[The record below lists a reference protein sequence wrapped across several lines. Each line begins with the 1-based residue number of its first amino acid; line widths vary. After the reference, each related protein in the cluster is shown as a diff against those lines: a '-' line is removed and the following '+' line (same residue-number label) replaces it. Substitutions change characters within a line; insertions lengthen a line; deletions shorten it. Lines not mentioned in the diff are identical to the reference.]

1 MAHPSNHNSGPPLIS
16 TEPMDQTI
24 INNGS
29 NAVFT
34 CFALAFP
41 QHSVLWTFTNFDGV
55 TMDIISTSDANDTS
69 KYQIIRDSGSNRFG
83 ELTVLDVQFSDRGT
97 YNCTAEN
104 SVGSETSGAILTV
117 HGKITYFLY

>member
-1 MAHPSNHNSGPPLIS
+1 
-16 TEPMDQTI
+16 MDQAV

-29 NAVFT
+29 NAMFT

-41 QHSVLWTFTNFDGV
+41 QHSVLWTFTNFDDV

-69 KYQIIRDSGSNRFG
+69 NYQIIRDSGSNRFG
-83 ELTVLDVQFSDRGT
+83 ELTVLDVQFSDTGT

-117 HGKITYFLY
+117 HGKSTYFLY